1 MKAIK
6 FFAISAMA
14 AAMIT
19 SCSNEDELSQSNYP
33 SDNIIR
39 ITAGVN
45 NAKTRA
51 EGAGTPLE
59 NPLSLTVVNKYTETT
74 LAAKYT
80 YVNKVFKK
88 NDNVWTCSEA
98 EAQTQPLLWQNKETL
113 VDIAALAPAQEGK
126 FDGVYNK
133 ETRKFSSFSYSVAD
147 DQSTSSDNNDLLY
160 YYAKDFKP
168 GESLKDGKLSI
179 QMNHAFCMIDIV
191 VTLGTEFNKPNVLDD
206 SPIVKVTLG
215 GTKIAAN
222 VDVKNAPT
230 SSTTGTT
237 EGTTEGST
245 TTGST
250 TASFVTASGEATDI
264 TTTKGTF
271 TPAVNAE
278 KKADPEVNAISSF
291 SCIAIPQTVAANT
304 FKVSLKTAGKL
315 YEWTSDKEITLQSG
329 YRYTLNLTMGN
340 DVVLLKGGS
349 ISATP
354 WTEITSDK
362 PLETD

>member
-19 SCSNEDELSQSNYP
+19 SCSSEDELSQSNYP
-33 SDNIIR
+33 SDNIVR
-39 ITAGVN
+39 VTAGVN

-51 EGAGTPLE
+51 EGQGTPLE
-59 NPLSLTVVNKYTETT
+59 KPLSLTVVNKNENAT
-74 LAAKYT
+74 LAKKYT
-80 YVNKVFKK
+80 YVNKVFTKD
-88 NDNVWTCSEA
+88 DNGAWNCSE
-98 EAQTQPLLWQNKETL
+98 TLLWQKDTQP
-113 VDIAALAPAQEGK
+113 VDIVAFAPAPNGK
-126 FDGVYNK
+126 FNGVYA
-133 ETRKFSSFSYSVAD
+133 EGSTQPIQSITYSVAD

-168 GESLKDGKLSI
+168 GTSLVDKKLSI
-179 QMNHAFCMIDIV
+179 QFNHAFCMIDIN
-191 VTLGTEFNKPNVLDD
+191 VTLGTEFNKPNVLKE

-222 VDVKNAPT
+222 VDVTNAAT
-230 SSTTGTT
+230 
-237 EGTTEGST
+237 
-245 TTGST
+245 T
-250 TASFVTASGEATDI
+250 TASVVTASEEAAATDI
-264 TTTKGTF
+264 TTTKGSF
-271 TPAVNAE
+271 TPAENAD
-278 KKADPEVNAISSF
+278 KKADPEANAISRF
-291 SCIAIPQTVAANT
+291 SCIAIPQKVAANT
-304 FKVSLKTAGKL
+304 FKVSLMTADKL
-315 YEWTSDKEITLQSG
+315 YEWTSAEPVELKSG
-329 YRYTLNLTMGN
+329 YRYTLKLSMGN

>member
-19 SCSNEDELSQSNYP
+19 SCSTDDELSQSNYP

-39 ITAGVN
+39 VTAGVN

-51 EGAGTPLE
+51 EGAGVTAMDKPF
-59 NPLSLTVVNKYTETT
+59 SLTIVNRNTESTE

-80 YVNKVFKK
+80 YKDKVFSKSSSG
-88 NDNVWTCSEA
+88 DWTCSE
-98 EAQTQPLLWQNKETL
+98 TLLWQKATTP
-113 VDIAALAPAQEGK
+113 VDIVAFAPAQDGK
-126 FDGVYNK
+126 FNGVCDNDRNIK
-133 ETRKFSSFSYSVAD
+133 PITYSVAS

-160 YYAKDFKP
+160 YYAP
-168 GESLKDGKLSI
+168 GFNPGKSLVDKKLNI
-179 QMNHAFCMIDIV
+179 QFNHAFCMIDIV
-191 VTLGTEFNKPNVLDD
+191 VTLGTEFNKPKVLDD
-206 SPIVKVTLG
+206 SPIVKVTLD

-222 VDVKNAPT
+222 VDVKNAAT
-230 SSTTGTT
+230 
-237 EGTTEGST
+237 GST
-245 TTGST
+245 TT
-250 TASFVTASGEATDI
+250 TAASVVTASETATPTTI

-271 TPAVNAE
+271 TTAANAE
-278 KKADPEVNAISSF
+278 ANAISRF
-291 SCIAIPQTVAANT
+291 SCIAIPQTVGANT
-304 FKVSLKTAGKL
+304 FKVSLMTAGKR
-315 YEWTSDKEITLQSG
+315 YEWTSAEPVVLQSG
-329 YRYTLNLTMGN
+329 YRYTLKLSMGN

>member
-19 SCSNEDELSQSNYP
+19 SCSTDDELSQSNYP
-33 SDNIIR
+33 SDNIVR
-39 ITAGVN
+39 VTAGVN

-51 EGAGTPLE
+51 EGAGTE
-59 NPLSLTVVNKYTETT
+59 MKNDFSLTIVNKN
-74 LAAKYT
+74 APKYT
-80 YVNKVFKK
+80 YTDKVFSKTSG
-88 NDNVWTCSEA
+88 DWACSE
-98 EAQTQPLLWQNKETL
+98 TLLWQKSDAL
-113 VDIAALAPAQEGK
+113 VDIVAFAPAQTGK
-126 FDGVYNK
+126 FNGVYAEGSIK
-133 ETRKFSSFSYSVAD
+133 PIAYSVAS

-160 YYAKDFKP
+160 YYAKDFNP
-168 GESLKDGKLSI
+168 GESLDKGKLKI
-179 QMNHAFCMIDIV
+179 QFNHAFCMIDIN
-191 VTLGTEFNKPNVLDD
+191 VTLGTEFNKPEVLKE

-222 VDVKNAPT
+222 VNVTNA
-230 SSTTGTT
+230 
-237 EGTTEGST
+237 
-245 TTGST
+245 
-250 TASFVTASGEATDI
+250 ASVVTASEEAAATDI
-264 TTTKGTF
+264 TTTKGSF
-271 TPAVNAE
+271 DKAANAE
-278 KKADPEVNAISSF
+278 ANAKSHF
-291 SCIAIPQTVAANT
+291 SCIAIPQKVGANT
-304 FKVSLKTAGKL
+304 FKVSLMTAGKL

-329 YRYTLNLTMGN
+329 YRYTLNLSMGN

>member
-1 MKAIK
+1 MKVIK
-6 FFAISAMA
+6 FFAITAMA

-39 ITAGVN
+39 VTAGVN

-59 NPLSLTVVNKYTETT
+59 QPLSLTVVNKN
-74 LAAKYT
+74 APKYT
-80 YVNKVFKK
+80 YVDKLFSKTSG
-88 NDNVWTCSEA
+88 DWACSE
-98 EAQTQPLLWQNKETL
+98 TLLWQKSDAL
-113 VDIAALAPAQEGK
+113 VDIVAFAPAQTGK
-126 FDGVYNK
+126 FNGVYANG
-133 ETRKFSSFSYSVAD
+133 SIQPIAYSVAD
-147 DQSTSSDNNDLLY
+147 DQSTKSDNNDLLY
-160 YYAKDFKP
+160 YYAKDFNP
-168 GESLKDGKLSI
+168 GESLDKGKLKI
-179 QMNHAFCMIDIV
+179 QFNHAFCMIDIN

-222 VDVKNAPT
+222 VDVTKA
-230 SSTTGTT
+230 
-237 EGTTEGST
+237 
-245 TTGST
+245 
-250 TASFVTASGEATDI
+250 ASVVTVSETDAATDI
-264 TTTKGTF
+264 TTTKGSF
-271 TPAVNAE
+271 DKAANAE
-278 KKADPEVNAISSF
+278 ANAKSHF
-291 SCIAIPQTVAANT
+291 SCIVIPQNVAANT

-329 YRYTLNLTMGN
+329 YRYTLNLSMGN

>member
-19 SCSNEDELSQSNYP
+19 SCSSDDELSQSNYP

-39 ITAGVN
+39 VTAGVN

-51 EGAGTPLE
+51 EGAGTE
-59 NPLSLTVVNKYTETT
+59 MKNDFSLTIVNKN
-74 LAAKYT
+74 ASKYT
-80 YVNKVFKK
+80 YTDKVFSKSSG
-88 NDNVWTCSEA
+88 DWACSE
-98 EAQTQPLLWQNKETL
+98 TLLWQKSDAL
-113 VDIAALAPAQEGK
+113 VDIVAFAPAQTGK
-126 FDGVYNK
+126 FNGVYANGSIQPI
-133 ETRKFSSFSYSVAD
+133 TYSVAD
-147 DQSTSSDNNDLLY
+147 DQSTKSDNNDLLY
-160 YYAKDFKP
+160 YYAKDFNP
-168 GESLKDGKLSI
+168 GTSLVNKKLSI
-179 QMNHAFCMIDIV
+179 QFNHAFCMIDIV
-191 VTLGTEFNKPNVLDD
+191 VTLGTEFNKPKVLDD
-206 SPIVKVTLG
+206 SPIVKVTLD

-222 VDVKNAPT
+222 VDVKNAAT
-230 SSTTGTT
+230 
-237 EGTTEGST
+237 GST
-245 TTGST
+245 TT
-250 TASFVTASGEATDI
+250 TAASVVTASETATSTTI

-271 TPAVNAE
+271 TKAANEEANA
-278 KKADPEVNAISSF
+278 KSCF

-304 FKVSLKTAGKL
+304 FKVSLMTAGKR
-315 YEWTSDKEITLQSG
+315 YEWTSADKVELKSG
-329 YRYTLNLTMGN
+329 YKYTLNLSMGN

>member
-6 FFAISAMA
+6 FFAITAMA

-19 SCSNEDELSQSNYP
+19 SCSTDDELSQSNYP

-39 ITAGVN
+39 VTAGVN

-51 EGAGTPLE
+51 DGTGVSPME
-59 NPLSLTVVNKYTETT
+59 KPFSLTIVNKNTEST
-74 LAAKYT
+74 LASKYT
-80 YVNKVFKK
+80 YIDKVFSKSSG
-88 NDNVWTCSEA
+88 DWACSE
-98 EAQTQPLLWQNKETL
+98 TLLWQNSETP
-113 VDIAALAPAQEGK
+113 VDIVAFAPAQTGK
-126 FDGVYNK
+126 FSGVCDNDGNIK
-133 ETRKFSSFSYSVAD
+133 PITYSVAD

-160 YYAKDFKP
+160 YYAPGFVPKDK
-168 GESLKDGKLSI
+168 LVNKKLSI
-179 QMNHAFCMIDIV
+179 QFNHAFCMIDIV
-191 VTLGTEFNKPNVLDD
+191 VTLGTEFNKPEVLKE

-222 VDVKNAPT
+222 VNVTNA
-230 SSTTGTT
+230 
-237 EGTTEGST
+237 
-245 TTGST
+245 
-250 TASFVTASGEATDI
+250 ASVVTASEEAADI
-264 TTTKGTF
+264 TTTKGSF
-271 TPAVNAE
+271 DKA
-278 KKADPEVNAISSF
+278 ADPEANAKSHF
-291 SCIAIPQTVAANT
+291 SCIAIPQTVGANT
-304 FKVSLKTAGKL
+304 FKVSLMTAGKR

-329 YRYTLNLTMGN
+329 YRYTLNLSMGN

>member
-6 FFAISAMA
+6 FFAITAMA

-51 EGAGTPLE
+51 DETAGTPLK
-59 NPLSLTVVNKYTETT
+59 NPLSLTVVNKNANTE
-74 LAAKYT
+74 LANKYT
-80 YVNKVFKK
+80 HVNKVFSKDG
-88 NDNVWTCSEA
+88 NGVWNCSE
-98 EAQTQPLLWQNKETL
+98 TLLWQNDTQP
-113 VDIAALAPAQEGK
+113 VDIVAFAPAQDGK
-126 FDGVYNK
+126 FNNVYANGSIQPI
-133 ETRKFSSFSYSVAD
+133 TYSVAD
-147 DQSTSSDNNDLLY
+147 DQSESSDNNDLLY
-160 YYAKDFKP
+160 YYAQGFVPKEK
-168 GESLKDGKLSI
+168 LKDKKLSI

-304 FKVSLKTAGKL
+304 FKVSLMTADKL

-329 YRYTLNLTMGN
+329 YRYTLNLSMGN

-349 ISATP
+349 GSDNGGITATK
-354 WTEITSDK
+354 WTEGTGGS
-362 PLETD
+362 LETE

>member
-19 SCSNEDELSQSNYP
+19 SCSTDDELSQSNYP

-39 ITAGVN
+39 VTAGVN

-51 EGAGTPLE
+51 EGQGVTAMDKPF
-59 NPLSLTVVNKYTETT
+59 SLTIVNRNTESTE

-80 YVNKVFKK
+80 YKDKVFSKSSSG
-88 NDNVWTCSEA
+88 DWTCSE
-98 EAQTQPLLWQNKETL
+98 TLLWQKATTP
-113 VDIAALAPAQEGK
+113 VDIVAFAPAQENK
-126 FDGVYNK
+126 FRGVCDNDRNIK
-133 ETRKFSSFSYSVAD
+133 PITYSVAS

-160 YYAKDFKP
+160 YYAP
-168 GESLKDGKLSI
+168 GFNPGKSLVDKKLNI
-179 QMNHAFCMIDIV
+179 QFNHAFCMIDIN
-191 VTLGTEFNKPNVLDD
+191 VTLGTEFNKPEVLKE

-222 VDVKNAPT
+222 VDVTKA
-230 SSTTGTT
+230 
-237 EGTTEGST
+237 
-245 TTGST
+245 
-250 TASFVTASGEATDI
+250 ASVVTVSETDAATDI
-264 TTTKGTF
+264 TTTKGSF
-271 TPAVNAE
+271 DKA
-278 KKADPEVNAISSF
+278 ADPEANAKSRF
-291 SCIAIPQTVAANT
+291 SCIAIPQTVGANT
-304 FKVSLKTAGKL
+304 FKVSLMTAGKR

-329 YRYTLNLTMGN
+329 YRYTLNLSMGN

-349 ISATP
+349 ISASP
-354 WTEITSDK
+354 WTEGDTGDK

>member
-19 SCSNEDELSQSNYP
+19 SCSSEDELSQSNYP

-39 ITAGVN
+39 VTAGVN

-51 EGAGTPLE
+51 EGAGTE
-59 NPLSLTVVNKYTETT
+59 MKNNFSLTIVNKN
-74 LAAKYT
+74 APKYT
-80 YVNKVFKK
+80 YTDKVFSKTSG
-88 NDNVWTCSEA
+88 DWACSE
-98 EAQTQPLLWQNKETL
+98 TLLWQKSDAL
-113 VDIAALAPAQEGK
+113 VDIVAFAPAQTGK
-126 FDGVYNK
+126 FNGVYANG
-133 ETRKFSSFSYSVAD
+133 SIQPIAYSVASD
-147 DQSTSSDNNDLLY
+147 QSSDQSTSSDNNDLLY
-160 YYAKDFKP
+160 YYAKNFNP
-168 GESLKDGKLSI
+168 GKSLDKGKLNI
-179 QMNHAFCMIDIV
+179 QFNHAFCMIDIN
-191 VTLGTEFNKPNVLDD
+191 VTLGTEFNKPSIPTT

-222 VDVKNAPT
+222 VNVTNA
-230 SSTTGTT
+230 
-237 EGTTEGST
+237 
-245 TTGST
+245 
-250 TASFVTASGEATDI
+250 ASVVTASGEAAATDI
-264 TTTKGTF
+264 TTTKGSF
-271 TPAVNAE
+271 DKA
-278 KKADPEVNAISSF
+278 ADPEANAKSCF

-304 FKVSLKTAGKL
+304 FKVSLMTAGKR

-329 YRYTLNLTMGN
+329 YRYTLELSMGN